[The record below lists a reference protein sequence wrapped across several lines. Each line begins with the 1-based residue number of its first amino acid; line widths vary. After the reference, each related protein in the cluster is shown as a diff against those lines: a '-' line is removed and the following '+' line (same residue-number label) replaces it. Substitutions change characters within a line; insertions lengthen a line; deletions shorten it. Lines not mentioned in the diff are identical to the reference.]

1 MTDLHTRA
9 LVLTR
14 APGEAFDPATRTIPV
29 VASTE
34 AIDSY
39 DEVIDQASWRLAR
52 FQRAPLALWQHCSWE
67 EPIGFYRNVR
77 VEGGALRMDLVLYEG
92 AADPEGRAE
101 RVLQRYA
108 QGGPVSV
115 SVGFMMGRS
124 EREDRGGRIVRVL
137 YDNELHEVSVVT
149 VGANPDAVAL
159 RARAALRRA
168 RKGTPMTFE
177 EYLKERGMTPAQAAA
192 ACGMTE
198 DQLTALVGG
207 AAPTPEQV
215 AALAAGLGLSEEEV
229 AAMFPA
235 PAAEAGG
242 EEGGEEPAVVIV
254 EEAAKA
260 RAELTEL
267 RALLGVKDHG
277 AARARIK
284 ALLHLAETSRKT
296 ADERAATARRRD
308 ELEVAELLRAAR
320 TDGRVTG
327 ANEAKVAEHLKGAA
341 PSAVRAYLDTL
352 VPLVDPDER
361 REPADGSV
369 AVSKAAA
376 EIGARVGFTPE
387 KLAAAAAENER
398 RRAQRTPAR

>member
-1 MTDLHTRA
+1 M
-9 LVLTR
+9 
-14 APGEAFDPATRTIPV
+14 
-29 VASTE
+29 
-34 AIDSY
+34 
-39 DEVIDQASWRLAR
+39 
-52 FQRAPLALWQHCSWE
+52 
-67 EPIGFYRNVR
+67 
-77 VEGGALRMDLVLYEG
+77 
-92 AADPEGRAE
+92 
-101 RVLQRYA
+101 
-108 QGGPVSV
+108 
-115 SVGFMMGRS
+115 
-124 EREDRGGRIVRVL
+124 
-137 YDNELHEVSVVT
+137 
-149 VGANPDAVAL
+149 
-159 RARAALRRA
+159 
-168 RKGTPMTFE
+168 MTFE

-207 AAPTPEQV
+207 TAPTAEQV
-215 AALAAGLGLSEEEV
+215 TMLATGLGLSEEEV

-235 PAAEAGG
+235 PAAEADD
-242 EEGGEEPAVVIV
+242 EEGGEGDPAVVIV

-296 ADERAATARRRD
+296 ADERAAASRRRD

-320 TDGRVTG
+320 VDGRVTG

-352 VPLVDPDER
+352 VPLVDPTER